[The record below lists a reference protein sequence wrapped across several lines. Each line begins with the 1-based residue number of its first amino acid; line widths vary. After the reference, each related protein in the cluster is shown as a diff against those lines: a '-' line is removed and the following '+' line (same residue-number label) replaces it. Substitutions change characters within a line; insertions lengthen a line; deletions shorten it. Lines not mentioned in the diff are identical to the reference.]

1 LLLLVEVVVGM
12 EQVPEQAEVV
22 PVVIEQEL
30 ILPFRLQQ
38 M

>member
-12 EQVPEQAEVV
+12 EQVPEQAVEVL
-22 PVVIEQEL
+22 VVIEQEL